1 MSASERKIIQ
11 TLARRSW
18 LLWALAVS
26 MVTTFALAIPLIYL
40 PLVTGGTPERELGA
54 QARQV
59 YYVLTGLAGL
69 VTVLCLFTLLRQREL
84 HRMRDQLEAQARE
97 KELIRSK
104 LSELSALFQ
113 VSTSLNLQ
121 LRLDVILEL
130 IVRRVVSSLRAQ
142 QASIMLYDAGTA
154 MLETRAAYG
163 LEAEFARNAKKRL
176 GEGIAGWVAERGESV
191 ILAEARPAG
200 VFAPHY
206 KADRNITSA
215 LSLPL
220 RVGDRCIGV
229 LNVNRINHPEPFLE
243 HHRDVLSLFADHVGA
258 VIERAEAME
267 SLSSRTRELEAD
279 NLRLAE
285 MNQMKDVFL
294 STASHELKTPLSSVI
309 AYADLLEE
317 NEAKLEPPQRSEFLK
332 RLRGE
337 AGRLM
342 RLIEDILD
350 LSRLE
355 SGKMTL
361 HRRALSVNEIA
372 RAALQ
377 TMRPLVERHQLR
389 LRESLEDGLP
399 ELMLDEV
406 KMRQVVVNLL
416 SNAVKFSPASGEI
429 ALVTRGEPAWIV
441 IEVRDQG
448 PGVLPEETPH
458 LFELFGQR
466 LRAARGEDGL
476 GIGLHLVKR
485 IADLHGAH
493 VGVNSPPGEGSVFWV
508 RIPRTL
514 AAEAAAAPP
523 AGANGAAAAPDPA
536 EPAAPERR
544 AA

>member
-1 MSASERKIIQ
+1 MSANDQKTIQ
-11 TLARRSW
+11 SLARRSW
-18 LLWALAVS
+18 MLWALAVA
-26 MVTTFALAIPLIYL
+26 MVTTFALALPLIYL
-40 PLVTGGTPERELGA
+40 PLVTGGTPDRDMGLV
-54 QARQV
+54 ARQV
-59 YYVLTGLAGL
+59 YYLLTGLAGL
-69 VTVLCLFTLLRQREL
+69 VTVLCLFTLIKQREL
-84 HRMRDQLEAQARE
+84 HRLRDSLEGQSRE
-97 KELIRSK
+97 KEVIRSK

-121 LRLDVILEL
+121 LRLEVILEL

-142 QASIMLYDAGTA
+142 QASIMLYDAASG
-154 MLETRAAYG
+154 MIETKASYG
-163 LEAEFARNAKKRL
+163 LEAEFARNAKTRL

-191 ILAEARPAG
+191 ILSDSKPSPEFAEY
-200 VFAPHY
+200 Y
-206 KADRNITSA
+206 KPDRNITSA

-243 HHRDVLSLFADHVGA
+243 HHRDVLGLFADHVGA

-285 MNQMKDVFL
+285 TNQMKDVFL

-309 AYADLLEE
+309 AYADLLDDQ
-317 NEAKLEPPQRSEFLK
+317 EAKLGPAQRGEFLR

-342 RLIEDILD
+342 RLIDDILD

-355 SGKMTL
+355 SGKMAL
-361 HRRALSVNEIA
+361 HRRPMSLNEIA
-372 RAALQ
+372 RTAAE
-377 TMRPLVERHQLR
+377 TMRPLVERHHLT

-399 ELMLDEV
+399 DLMLDEV

-416 SNAVKFSPASGEI
+416 SNAVKFSPSQGEI
-429 ALVTRGEPAWIV
+429 VLATRSEPSWIV
-441 IEVRDQG
+441 IEVRDHG

-466 LRAARGEDGL
+466 LRAMRGEDGL

-485 IADLHGAH
+485 ISDLHGAH
-493 VGVNSPPGEGSVFWV
+493 VGVNGQPGEGSTFWV
-508 RIPRTL
+508 RLPL
-514 AAEAAAAPP
+514 AAVAGADPDDAAPF
-523 AGANGAAAAPDPA
+523 GADDA
-536 EPAAPERR
+536 ERR